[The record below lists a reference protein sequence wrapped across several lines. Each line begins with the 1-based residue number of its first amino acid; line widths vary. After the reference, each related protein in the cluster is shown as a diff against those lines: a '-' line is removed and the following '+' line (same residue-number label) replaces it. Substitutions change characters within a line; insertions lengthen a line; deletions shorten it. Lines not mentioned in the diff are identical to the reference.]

1 MLEGGSCFRRPAR
14 GPRDL
19 LAGCASA
26 KSWPGPVIFSLK
38 RKPPRTV
45 DASRVCGRLSAS
57 PLMRRCEISA
67 ATYEVATDGLREKQR
82 SSGSAIKHGHD
93 SALRNAGDKPGDAPN
108 AGPTEDAIKSIASCS
123 ARYAIR
129 CQRSSGGGRMLLES
143 DVHQPQRLTLPKN
156 VIVTLAAHLSHRLR
170 ILGIVACLDRRQS
183 EAAMSNRMNGTT
195 WLDPSELA
203 KPQWQLRDDTKRVA
217 GLLFGYEGHG
227 RTEQCCSLSSQSEV
241 DHAGHVRR
249 SSGHSVACRLP

>member
-19 LAGCASA
+19 FAGCASA

-38 RKPPRTV
+38 RKPPT
-45 DASRVCGRLSAS
+45 RVCGWLLRPHGCAA
-57 PLMRRCEISA
+57 CEISA

-93 SALRNAGDKPGDAPN
+93 SALRNAGNKPGDAPN

-123 ARYAIR
+123 ARYPIC
-129 CQRSSGGGRMLLES
+129 CQGSSGGGRMLLES
-143 DVHQPQRLTLPKN
+143 DVHQRAQRLTLPAN
-156 VIVTLAAHLSHRLR
+156 VIVSLAVHLSHRLR
-170 ILGIVACLDRRQS
+170 LLRIVACPDRRQS
-183 EAAMSNRMNGTT
+183 GAAMSNRMNGTT

-249 SSGHSVACRLP
+249 SSGHSVACRLL